1 MVCYLDFEAN
11 GISQTQEIISIGAVT
26 ETGESFYSLVRPHAR
41 LDKKIKQLTNIS
53 QEEAEI
59 APSIEE
65 VMSEF
70 YHWLFKMKN
79 GVGANVQYYVYGSED
94 THFIDCSIALTDDE
108 VTKARLM
115 VIQDNI
121 ENVSKRVAKKFNR
134 DSIGLRSAYLTMIL
148 SSDEPAFQRHNALE
162 DAEMLKYVWE
172 HLEDYEMP
180 EGVIPIKVPHA
191 DLSYKNHKNSGKRA
205 SKKDPKYMVAI
216 KAWRKTKKK
225 GYQEWVFPNVAAAS
239 GMVTNTRRVDRRL
252 RAMDKILEAC
262 ETGEKIGD
270 KYFAFVTNENSFEK

>member
-1 MVCYLDFEAN
+1 MICYLDFEAN
-11 GISQTQEIISIGAVT
+11 GISQAQEIISIGAVT
-26 ETGESFYSLVRPHAR
+26 ETGESFYSLVRPHAK
-41 LDKKIKQLTNIS
+41 LDKRIKQLTSIS

-65 VMSEF
+65 VMDRF
-70 YHWLFKMKN
+70 YQWLFKIKN
-79 GVGANVQYYVYGSED
+79 GAGANMQYYVYGHED

-108 VTKARLM
+108 VTEARLM
-115 VIQDNI
+115 VVKDNI
-121 ENVSKRVAKKFNR
+121 EDVSKRVAKKFNR

-148 SSDEPAFQRHNALE
+148 SSDEPTLQRHNALE

-172 HLEDYEMP
+172 HLDDYEMP
-180 EGVIPIKVPHA
+180 EGIIPVKVPHA
-191 DLSYKNHKNSGKRA
+191 DLSYKNHKNSGKRV

-216 KAWRKTKKK
+216 KVWRKTKKK

-239 GMVTNTRRVDRRL
+239 GIVTDTKQIGRRL
-252 RAMDKILEAC
+252 KAMDKILEAC

-270 KYFAFVTNENSFEK
+270 KYFAFATNEDLFEN